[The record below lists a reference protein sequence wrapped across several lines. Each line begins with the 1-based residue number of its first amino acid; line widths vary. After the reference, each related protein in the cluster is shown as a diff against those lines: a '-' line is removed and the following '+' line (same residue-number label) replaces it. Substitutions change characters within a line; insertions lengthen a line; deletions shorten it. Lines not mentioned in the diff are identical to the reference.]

1 MLSINDL
8 KPGVVFIYQGQPY
21 EVLEARHLHL
31 GRGGSVVQ
39 TRIKNLKTGAVLSQ
53 NFKPSDNFEETDV
66 SREKV
71 KFLYGNREQYW
82 FSMAE
87 NPSKR
92 FFLSGNQIGDTRFFL
107 KPNTIVD
114 AIFFEEELLGISLP
128 IKMDLKVVET
138 PPGVKGDRSESG
150 TKEATLETGAKTKVP
165 LFVEEGDI
173 VRVNTQ
179 TGEYA
184 ERIKKA

>member
-1 MLSINDL
+1 MLSINNL
-8 KPGVVFIYQGQPY
+8 KPGIIFLYQNQPY

-39 TRIKNLKTGAVLSQ
+39 TRIKNLKTGGVLSQ

-92 FFLSGNQIGDTRFFL
+92 FFLSENQIGDTRFFL

-114 AIFFEEELLGISLP
+114 AIFFNEELLGISLP
-128 IKMDLKVVET
+128 IKIDLKVVET

-150 TKEATLETGAKTKVP
+150 TKEAMLETGAKVKVP

-179 TGEYA
+179 TGEYV
-184 ERIKKA
+184 ERVKKS